1 MVGVARIELATS
13 VMVPRVPRGRPN
25 CRNWPEAVLPLLVKF
40 AARLEAATAR
50 GKPVLRVD
58 YDVGHTGFDAIRR
71 QEDLNTADM
80 VAFVWQTGDPYFQ
93 P

>member
-1 MVGVARIELATS
+1 
-13 VMVPRVPRGRPN
+13 
-25 CRNWPEAVLPLLVKF
+25 LVKF

-58 YDVGHTGFDAIRR
+58 YDAGHSGFDATRR

-80 VAFVWQTGDPYFQ
+80 VAFALWQTGDPDFQ

>member
-1 MVGVARIELATS
+1 MPDLPCTNAS
-13 VMVPRVPRGRPN
+13 
-25 CRNWPEAVLPLLVKF
+25 PEPISWMP
-40 AARLEAATAR
+40 
-50 GKPVLRVD
+50 GSGG
-58 YDVGHTGFDAIRR
+58 YDAGHTGFDATRR